1 MTAERAYSHLK
12 SRGLPSH
19 IAKGMV
25 GNIQIESSFDDDVIS
40 GRRLGDNGSAF
51 GAFQHRGDRLQNLV
65 SFANDNKLDPQKL
78 ETQLDFAIH
87 EMTTGKDAGAK
98 RALQQMMQTSDAGE
112 AAQIFMQHFE
122 RPNADPNI
130 NHIAKR
136 VQFATTF
143 NPTSQGN
150 ANLTNLQQQPNNLQG
165 SSSFADKLA
174 EFRGQPSQKASIPQ
188 GNIQPNIQGQVQP
201 QQQGS
206 GSFADRLKAFRSNQQ
221 PALPQGDVAPQ
232 QTAQAPIQQE
242 SNQPDGSQELPPEID
257 VVLHNFIYGVN
268 RLGKGGQGFGETLTP
283 ENQKI
288 ADLLQN
294 VKNSRDDGDVQQQI
308 KTAFPDAQ
316 FKQLEDGTTIAEF
329 GGIQATLNKPGFSN
343 IDLTR
348 GVKDAA
354 FIGLPSL
361 VTGGAGGAVLGGI
374 GRYLGAG
381 LGAGAGSIAN
391 DLNAGANNGTV
402 DIREGNAIIAAGTGI
417 AGEAIGSLVARLAPA
432 AIQGVKNLIGKG
444 EFIRN
449 GQPTQATV
457 KILQEAGIPPEQIT
471 PELLTEFTKLSRSAD
486 DPIAAARAADAQAL
500 PEPMQLTT
508 GQATQNPATLSLEAA
523 TKKGAF
529 GESAASQGLAK
540 QEAQQ
545 AGLEANA
552 NSIRNQVSGGQPI
565 TQRGQ
570 GAAAAQTE
578 LATSRESAKKVVS
591 AKFEIAKQGKA
602 GIKPQA
608 VATFRNDLSK
618 SLRADFDIDSLPV
631 VSGLLKTLKTP
642 PNATSVNLG
651 ALENFR
657 KRVSGARRSA
667 AKGTASTS
675 ATEAAALSRMLEQ
688 YDTAIQGSLSDAVVK
703 GSADDILKW
712 REAISS
718 RREFANRFESVPIIQ
733 KLTQTTTQGGQR
745 VLKVDAADAA
755 AEIFGRGA
763 LGLKRGLGRDL
774 AQLKKELS
782 PQAFNSIKDE
792 ATLHLF
798 AAADGTFKF
807 GTEFAKRM
815 DLLKRDGSPVLR
827 ALFTKQEIGL
837 LDNLSRVAK
846 TVERTPRI
854 VGDTNPSGTAA
865 VNAIIRK
872 AGQMGGAVG
881 EFITAF
887 GTNFGS
893 KAANRVQ
900 VAKVSDYYA
909 GVLAKRTAKLPTAF
923 KVGGVVIAN
932 DRIQGAFE

>member
-1 MTAERAYSHLK
+1 MNFTAFNSALAQS
-12 SRGLPSH
+12 
-19 IAKGMV
+19 
-25 GNIQIESSFDDDVIS
+25 ESSGRSNIRNSEGFVGKFQFGQPRLDDFN
-40 GRRLGDNGSAF
+40 RANG
-51 GAFQHRGDRLQNLV
+51 
-65 SFANDNKLDPQKL
+65 
-78 ETQLDFAIH
+78 
-87 EMTTGKDAGAK
+87 
-98 RALQQMMQTSDAGE
+98 
-112 AAQIFMQHFE
+112 
-122 RPNADPNI
+122 
-130 NHIAKR
+130 
-136 VQFATTF
+136 TTF
-143 NPTSQGN
+143 NTDQLQANPQLQDAVQNWHVSDIDSFVSQKGLDKFVGGKLANGATLSQNSLRAIAHLGGKGGLQKFLESGGEYNPVDSNGTSLLDYASKFSDIAEQPQ
-150 ANLTNLQQQPNNLQG
+150 ATLTG
-165 SSSFADKLA
+165 GGSFADKLA
-174 EFRGQPSQKASIPQ
+174 EFRGQSNQQASIPQ
-188 GNIQPNIQGQVQP
+188 GSIQPNTQGQIQS
-201 QQQGS
+201 QRQEQGS
-206 GSFADRLKAFRSNQQ
+206 GSFADRLKAFRGDKQAQGEQSSERIQQ
-221 PALPQGDVAPQ
+221 AFNSPAPEQV
-232 QTAQAPIQQE
+232 AQAD
-242 SNQPDGSQELPPEID
+242 NQPNISQQLPPEID
-257 VVLHNFIYGVN
+257 VALHNHIFGVS
-268 RLGKGGQGFGETLTP
+268 RIGKGGQGFGETLTP

-316 FKQLEDGTTIAEF
+316 FKQLEDGTTIADF

-361 VTGGAGGAVLGGI
+361 LTGGAGGAVMGTV

-381 LGAGAGSIAN
+381 VGAGAGSIAN
-391 DLNAGANNGTV
+391 DINSGANNGTG
-402 DIREGNAIIAAGTGI
+402 DIREGNALIAAGSGV
-417 AGEAIGSLVARLAPA
+417 AGEAAGSLIARFAPT

-457 KILQEAGIPPEQIT
+457 KIFQEAGIPQEQIT
-471 PELLTEFTKLSRSAD
+471 PELLEEFTKLSRTAE

-500 PEPMQLTT
+500 PEPIQLTT
-508 GQATQNPATLSLEAA
+508 GQATQNPATLGLEAV

-529 GESAASQGLAK
+529 GEGAAAQGLAK
-540 QEAQQ
+540 QEVQQ

-552 NSIRNQVSGGQPI
+552 NLIRNQVSGSQPI

-570 GAAAAQTE
+570 GAAAAQAE
-578 LATSRESAKKVVS
+578 LSASRETAKKVVS

-618 SLRADFDIDSLPV
+618 SLRADFDIDGLPV
-631 VSGLLKTLKTP
+631 VSSLLKTLKTP
-642 PNATSVNLG
+642 PNATSVNLN

-718 RREFANRFESVPIIQ
+718 RREFANRFETVPIIQ

-774 AQLKKELS
+774 EQLKKELS

-807 GTEFAKRM
+807 GYEFAKRM

-827 ALFTKQEIGL
+827 TLFTKQEIGL

-846 TVERTPRI
+846 TIERTPRL

-865 VNAIIRK
+865 VNAIINR
-872 AGQMGGAVG
+872 ARRMGGAVG
-881 EFITAF
+881 EFVTAF
-887 GTNFGS
+887 GAGFGS

-909 GVLAKRTAKLPTAF
+909 GVLARRTTKLPTAF
-923 KVGGVVIAN
+923 KVGGIVTAN
-932 DRIQGAFE
+932 ERIQGAFE